1 MLFRSKR
8 TAPNFG
14 TYYFRHT
21 DTDSDMEKVEKSKSI
36 QVEDQ
41 AVTETTD
48 DEWTY
53 TKCESSDQSGQIDE
67 VDAPSKSSKWDI
79 HRLVEEVEEL
89 VSPIKRLN
97 HIDGPVNKISRV
109 KQWLNMER
117 PDDSCD
123 ASGEDEERDSQTSED
138 LNESIVTY
146 RVAQRS
152 FELQQTDNTLDDF
165 TPKVNLRKSNLKA
178 HRPWSV
184 SCISQ
189 LENSVHM

>member
-1 MLFRSKR
+1 
-8 TAPNFG
+8 
-14 TYYFRHT
+14 
-21 DTDSDMEKVEKSKSI
+21 MEKVDRA
-36 QVEDQ
+36 QANLEDQ
-41 AVTETTD
+41 IATETTD

-53 TKCESSDQSGQIDE
+53 TKCENTDHNSTNEDVDVIDG
-67 VDAPSKSSKWDI
+67 PMKSSKWEI

-89 VSPIKRLN
+89 VSPTKHLN
-97 HIDGPVNKISRV
+97 NIDGPVNKITRV

-123 ASGEDEERDSQTSED
+123 ASGEDEEKESQTSED

-146 RVAQRS
+146 RAAQKS
-152 FELQQTDNTLDDF
+152 FELDDS

-178 HRPWSV
+178 NRPWSV

-189 LENSVHM
+189 LESAANRYYSAIRILKFTTKKDFYFS